1 MTKKKEDKVYVEP
14 TFSMV
19 ALTILLFFLLFGGF
33 SFPNVKEVKNDKRR
47 NRTN

>member
-14 TFSMV
+14 TFSMG

-33 SFPNVKEVKNDKRR
+33 SFQNVKEVKNDK
-47 NRTN
+47 